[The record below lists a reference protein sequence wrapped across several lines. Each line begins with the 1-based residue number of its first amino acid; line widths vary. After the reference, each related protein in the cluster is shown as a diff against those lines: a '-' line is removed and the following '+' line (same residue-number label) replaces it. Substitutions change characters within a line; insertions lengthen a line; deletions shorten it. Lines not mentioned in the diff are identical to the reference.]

1 MGMPPLAVA
10 SHDGHK
16 ERQEADLPERN
27 LLKAAGLAFG
37 IMMSFGPT
45 AHAQQAEDISG
56 GTASL
61 YRPDNQAK
69 QKEAFTGGTC
79 VIETGAF
86 PIGFSAYV
94 VPDGDHPS
102 YPPFCSPVPAGPL
115 NLVMDILVS
124 EVREMPLI
132 VRLMKIEGGE
142 AREVLS
148 MPSQA
153 YTSGNIPLAVNLE
166 PLGKYEVLLMGD
178 DGSGNVANLVSI
190 PLDVR
195 RAGDFVNTGTGMG
208 MGFLILVLGIAGLTG
223 GLIHFWRPKPSTTT
237 PANNSV
243 NRNL

>member
-1 MGMPPLAVA
+1 
-10 SHDGHK
+10 
-16 ERQEADLPERN
+16 
-27 LLKAAGLAFG
+27 
-37 IMMSFGPT
+37 MMSFGLI
-45 AHAQQAEDISG
+45 AHAQQGDVISG

-86 PIGFSAYV
+86 PIGFNAYV

-124 EVREMPLI
+124 EVRQMPLT

-166 PLGKYEVLLMGD
+166 PLAKYEVLLMGD

-223 GLIHFWRPKPSTTT
+223 GLIHFWRPKPSTTST
-237 PANNSV
+237 TSNSV